1 MGRGSS
7 GAGGGKSGGGKI
19 AVVLDKLDLGSES
32 IDLSSSPLTYG
43 DNDAALTGA
52 ARKSV
57 EAFEDKRYKNKIEYS
72 ELIMD
77 DGTVVESNKG
87 GKGSVRSSIAARMKA
102 DVLTHNHPR
111 EDGILGGTFSDTDL
125 SNFGKYHQTTYR
137 ATTKE
142 GTYSISKGKN
152 FNGKELVSAYKSFM
166 NTNDRNLSHA
176 MKKLRDNYIDGKLS
190 RAEFMS
196 ANKSAFNKSLV
207 KLHNWLSDNQA
218 NYGYTYTLERRSA
231 K

>member
-7 GAGGGKSGGGKI
+7 GAGGAKGGAK
-19 AVVLDKLDLGSES
+19 APVVLDKLEIGTEA

-57 EAFEDKRYKNKIEYS
+57 EAFEDKRHKAKIEYS

-77 DGTVVESNKG
+77 DGTVIESNKG
-87 GKGSVRSSIAARMKA
+87 GRGSVRASLEARSKA

-111 EDGILGGTFSDTDL
+111 EEGILGGTFSDADL
-125 SNFGKYHQTTYR
+125 QNFGKFHQTTYR

-152 FNGKELVSAYKSFM
+152 FDGKGLVSAYKSYM
-166 NTNDRNLSHA
+166 RTNDRNLSHA
-176 MKKLRDNYIDGKLS
+176 MKNLRSDFMSGKLNP
-190 RAEFMS
+190 AEFTS

-207 KLHNWLSDNQA
+207 KLHNWLSENQA
-218 NYGYTYTLERRSA
+218 NYGYTYTLERRTA